1 MKCRILLA
9 TAVTALMLVVTQ
21 PVDAQDFEAG
31 LAAYDRGDYAAAL
44 QE

>member
-1 MKCRILLA
+1 MKCRILL
-9 TAVTALMLVVTQ
+9 TIAVTALMLVVTG

-31 LAAYDRGDYAAAL
+31 LAAYDSGDYAAAL